1 MENQSLKLR
10 QIKAPV
16 FSTEFPKKS
25 KKGCSKSTSLA
36 KKVSIQL
43 ILETI
48 LVLKKV
54 RNKQQLLILPKANY
68 TQKKFY

>member
-1 MENQSLKLR
+1 MENQSLKLQ
-10 QIKAPV
+10 QIKTLV
-16 FSTEFPKKS
+16 FSVGFPKKS
-25 KKGCSKSTSLA
+25 KKGCSKLTSLA

-54 RNKQQLLILPKANY
+54 RNKQQLLILPRANY
-68 TQKKFY
+68 TQKKIY